1 MTPDLR
7 TTVHAQTERLVALG
21 VPALAG
27 LEEGQL
33 RALLAPLAEVD
44 VDHTAYDDGPGAVP
58 CLLVLPAV
66 VVPPDSTLPLLRLA
80 GSERPGFVDRHHG
93 DEGLAPYRPVAGL
106 DVPSAPYLLLGFD
119 RGEEFRDVAP
129 EDALPV
135 IESRG
140 RTPVTVEEG
149 IAAVLQVPAVL
160 EKNRCFM
167 LSGSRRVERPGDRRV
182 PALWISERAPK
193 LGWCW
198 DGNPHS
204 WLGVASAARRVE
216 APSAP

>member
-1 MTPDLR
+1 MTADLR
-7 TTVHAQTERLVALG
+7 TTVHTQAERLVALG

-27 LEEGQL
+27 LSEEQL
-33 RALLAPLAEVD
+33 RALLAPLAELD
-44 VDHTAYDDGPGAVP
+44 VDLTAYDDGPGAVP
-58 CLLVLPAV
+58 CLVVLPAAV
-66 VVPPDSTLPLLRLA
+66 VRPDDTVPLLRL
-80 GSERPGFVDRHHG
+80 GDRPGFVDRHHG
-93 DEGLAPYRPVAGL
+93 DEGLAPYRPVPGL
-106 DVPSAPYLLLGFD
+106 DVPAAPYLLLGFD

-135 IESRG
+135 ITARN

-149 IAAVLQVPAVL
+149 VAAVLQVPTVL

-167 LSGSRRVERPGDRRV
+167 LSGSRRVERAGDRRV

-216 APSAP
+216 APPAP